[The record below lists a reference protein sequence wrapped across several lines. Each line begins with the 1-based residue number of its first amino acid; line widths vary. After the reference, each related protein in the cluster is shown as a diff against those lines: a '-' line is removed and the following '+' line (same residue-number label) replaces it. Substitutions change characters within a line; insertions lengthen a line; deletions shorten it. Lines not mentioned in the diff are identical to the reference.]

1 MNYSNLNGTPIHSRH
16 RTPIIWLGVCAL
28 LLAACE
34 SAPVARHPAA
44 GEEFNYG
51 VMVMAHGGSEEWN
64 AHLAEAVEP
73 LQDNY
78 PVETAL
84 GMADAGSIEEAVRR
98 LESRGVNHVGVVRIF
113 VSGESWY
120 DRTLQIL
127 GVQNGAPPR
136 PDQTSIEEAKARM
149 RMPMGFWKVD
159 TDLAFHVS
167 VDGLADA
174 TEIDDVMTS
183 RIRGLSSDPANE
195 VAVVIAHGPGADD
208 ENRRWLEKI
217 TRRTRNAGEQLGLR
231 EIRIFT
237 LREDWPEKR
246 REAEQEIRAYVEQA
260 NSRGLAPIVVP
271 FRLQGFGPYERVLD
285 ELDYRAD
292 GLGLLPHSNVALWV
306 SRQADQLRN
315 EALGAFA
322 TGIRENENSLSPRP
336 RPVD

>member
-1 MNYSNLNGTPIHSRH
+1 MKIEKPI
-16 RTPIIWLGVCAL
+16 RTAAHWIAICGMFLALG
-28 LLAACE
+28 ACE
-34 SAPVARHPAA
+34 TAPVAENAGA

-64 AHLAEAVEP
+64 AHLAAAVEP
-73 LQDNY
+73 LQENY

-84 GMADAGSIEEAVRR
+84 GMADAGSIEEAIRR
-98 LESRGVNHVGVVRIF
+98 LEFRGVNHVGVVRVF

-136 PDQTSIEEAKARM
+136 PDQQQLEEARARM

-174 TEIDDVMTS
+174 TEVDDVMTS
-183 RIRGLSSDPANE
+183 RIRDLSSDPENE
-195 VAVVIAHGPGADD
+195 VAVVIAHGTGDD
-208 ENRRWLEKI
+208 AENERWLDKI
-217 TRRTRNAGEQLGLR
+217 TQRTRNAGEQLGLR

-246 REAEQEIRAYVEQA
+246 RESEQEIRAYIEQA
-260 NSRGLAPIVVP
+260 NSQGLTPIVVP
-271 FRLQGFGPYERVLD
+271 FRLQGFGPYQRVLE

-292 GLGLLPHSNVALWV
+292 GLGLLPHSNVARWV
-306 SRQADQLRN
+306 SRQADQLQN
-315 EALGAFA
+315 EAMSHH
-322 TGIRENENSLSPRP
+322 RETT
-336 RPVD
+336 DIQ

>member
-1 MNYSNLNGTPIHSRH
+1 MRSIMKKEQFAMKSIRRLPI
-16 RTPIIWLGVCAL
+16 
-28 LLAACE
+28 LAALFAFASC
-34 SAPVARHPAA
+34 AAIPVAESDNGAD
-44 GEEFNYG
+44 EFNFG

-73 LQDNY
+73 LQERF

-98 LESRGVNHVGVVRIF
+98 LESRGVNHVGVVRVF

-136 PDQTSIEEAKARM
+136 PDQQQLEEARARM

-167 VDGLADA
+167 VDGLVDA
-174 TEIDDVMTS
+174 TEIDEVVTS

-217 TRRTRNAGEQLGLR
+217 TRRTSNAGEQLGLR

-260 NSRGLAPIVVP
+260 NSRGLTPIVVP

-315 EALGAFA
+315 EALSHH
-322 TGIRENENSLSPRP
+322 RETTDIP
-336 RPVD
+336 

>member
-1 MNYSNLNGTPIHSRH
+1 MTGNKSHRTH
-16 RTPIIWLGVCAL
+16 RTPIIWLSICAL

-34 SAPVARHPAA
+34 TAPVAQHPTAS
-44 GEEFNYG
+44 EEFNFG

-73 LQDNY
+73 LQERF

-98 LESRGVNHVGVVRIF
+98 LESRGVNHVGVVRVF

-136 PDQTSIEEAKARM
+136 PDQQQLEEARARM

-167 VDGLADA
+167 VDGLANA
-174 TEIDDVMTS
+174 AEIDEVVTS

-195 VAVVIAHGPGADD
+195 VAVVIAHGPGDD
-208 ENRRWLEKI
+208 AENERWLEKI
-217 TRRTRNAGEQLGLR
+217 AQRTGRAGEETGLR
-231 EIRIFT
+231 EIRVFT

-246 REAEQEIRAYVEQA
+246 AEAEAEIRAYIEQA

-271 FRLQGFGPYERVLD
+271 FRLQGFGPYESILD
-285 ELDYRAD
+285 QLDYRAD
-292 GLGLLPHSNVALWV
+292 GLGLLPHANVALWV
-306 SRQADQLRN
+306 SRQAEQL
-315 EALGAFA
+315 EAEAQNHH
-322 TGIRENENSLSPRP
+322 RESAGVR
-336 RPVD
+336 